1 MANDLRTIAN
11 ADITINN
18 DSSITSNGII
28 TTNNSLN
35 TCARFVNSCGTQT
48 SNYTILN
55 NDYLIPVNTSSN
67 SVDILLPNTTTGR
80 IIHIVDVGGNAITNH
95 ITVIGTIN
103 GSNDFIINISYMSI
117 TLWYSGS
124 GWFII

>member
-1 MANDLRTIAN
+1 MANNLRTIAQ

-67 SVDILLPNTTTGR
+67 SVDITLPNTTTGR
-80 IIHIVDVGGNAITNH
+80 IIHIVDVGGNAITNN

-103 GSNDFIINISYMSI
+103 GSNNFTINISYMSI

>member
-1 MANDLRTIAN
+1 MANDLRTIAH

-18 DSSITSNGII
+18 DSSVVSNGAI
-28 TTNNSLN
+28 TTF
-35 TCARFVNSCGTQT
+35 ARFVHSCSTQT
-48 SNYTILN
+48 SNYTILD
-55 NDYLIPVNTSSN
+55 NDYLIPVDTSSN
-67 SVDILLPNTTTGR
+67 SVNITLPTTTIGR
-80 IIHIVDVGGNAITNH
+80 IIHIVDVGGNAVNNH

-103 GSNDFIINISYMSI
+103 GSNNFTINISYMSI